1 MTVASWRP
9 QENKTLIDAYFSHI
23 IINVIITFASDV
35 WVRTFLYQ
43 FLCGAPTSICH
54 FFCLFICR
62 SHSISQELIIIFG
75 THVYIDDPSKPFLFF
90 LIFQAIKRTKNSP
103 KWQKFMSVSF
113 SISGTVHHM
122 IFGTHVWNY
131 ISSNLFF
138 NFSKFWFIR
147 FLGE

>member
-1 MTVASWRP
+1 MKILGKQDS
-9 QENKTLIDAYFSHI
+9 EGCIFLHI
-23 IINVIITFASDV
+23 IINVIITFACDV
-35 WVRTFLYQ
+35 WVRTFLHQ
-43 FLCGAPTSICH
+43 FLGGAPTSICH
-54 FFCLFICR
+54 FFCPSIRR
-62 SHSISQELIIIFG
+62 SHSISQELIIILG
-75 THVYIDDPSKPFLFF
+75 THVYIDDAPKPFLFF
-90 LIFQAIKRTKNSP
+90 LILIFQAIKRTKNSP
-103 KWQKFMSVSF
+103 KWQKFMSVSL